1 MKKALTFLFFILFS
15 GSAWADVP
23 SSVQTYTT
31 WGDFDTVVNTFER
44 VALMVSD
51 NSYHGLFFGI
61 IVISLVFGII
71 SAFGR
76 GFLSGQENPL
86 AWVRVF
92 GTIILG
98 VIVYQTFI
106 QKTSQIVVYDET
118 LNLQKTVA
126 DVPDGLI
133 FLGYPLHPP
142 GQKDKKKAD
151 HLYTIKAPMLFFA
164 GTRDTLC
171 DLDTMKGVVKKI
183 KVKKELVVV
192 EGGDHSF
199 KMSKS
204 MGTKEEDVYS
214 GITQKCV
221 EWLSVI

>member
-133 FLGYPLHPP
+133 FL
-142 GQKDKKKAD
+142 
-151 HLYTIKAPMLFFA
+151 A
-164 GTRDTLC
+164 GISNKIE
-171 DLDTMKGVVKKI
+171 KGLVDIIWTSTDPYSFKESSGGSVFNII
-183 KVKKELVVV
+183 KVFIINYNLRYSLQNIQSLAAS
-192 EGGDHSF
+192 HRSA
-199 KMSKS
+199 SKAAIHPVPAAV
-204 MGTKEEDVYS
+204 TA
-214 GITQKCV
+214 C
-221 EWLSVI
+221 L